1 MVLYGNFNSKVYMM
15 PQRDVALQIE
25 VPERVRTSL
34 RVRAAQDGETIRMC
48 VLRALRAYGIDVDE
62 EDLVDRRGRDLGGNV

>member
-1 MVLYGNFNSKVYMM
+1 MM
-15 PQRDVALQIE
+15 PHRDVALQIE

-48 VLRALRAYGIDVDE
+48 VLRALRAYGIEVEDQ
-62 EDLVDRRGRDLGGNV
+62 DLVDRRGRDSSGND